1 MKFLVSGL
9 SRLRDRQRTDK
20 HTDERNRK
28 HYYAVFGEYADGNI
42 PNPYADP
49 PISSWLFSV
58 FKNFVNFWI
67 ISLT

>member
-28 HYYAVFGEYADGNI
+28 HYYAVFAEYADGNI

-49 PISSWLFSV
+49 PISS
-58 FKNFVNFWI
+58 
-67 ISLT
+67 